1 MKKEY
6 KKPILAAH
14 KIESIGVVCASAKGL
29 KFTTESNAGDWADSR
44 AWGGT
49 LFDEDASSP
58 YDDEW

>member
-6 KKPILAAH
+6 KKPTLVAH

-44 AWGGT
+44 AWSGT
-49 LFDEDASSP
+49 LFDEEAFSQ
-58 YDDEW
+58 YDDE